1 MSTRMRKPVAGNTEN
16 YYKRLKKYFGFHL
29 NGLEVREDGGEV
41 QVQIV
46 YLDFKHIDVVR
57 KELAQM
63 MPEVEFTKIRR
74 DFTMSAERWV
84 IDQMI
89 VNDVDH
95 PEPTIYVKRDNGE
108 LTLSSLWDI
117 ACAELRQL
125 NLDDD
130 EDKIPYDENERKGYD
145 DDTLFTNAQD

>member
-1 MSTRMRKPVAGNTEN
+1 MRKPVAGNTES
-16 YYKRLKKYFGFHL
+16 YYKRLKEYFGFHL

-46 YLDFKHIDVVR
+46 YFDFKHIDVVR

-74 DFTMSAERWV
+74 DFTISAERWV

-89 VNDVDH
+89 INDVDH
-95 PEPTIYVKRDNGE
+95 PEPTI
-108 LTLSSLWDI
+108 LSLWDI

-125 NLDDD
+125 DLDDE
-130 EDKIPYDENERKGYD
+130 EDKIPYNDDERKGCD
-145 DDTLFTNAQD
+145 DDMLFTNAQD